1 MYVLMVVPNN
11 FPNKDAGAVRDDA
24 FAQIY
29 RELGYEVRL
38 VGKSR
43 SSTGGEYNGTEYIS
57 IYKDIPGLRGQ
68 FKRFLFEH
76 KDYRTVVDKW
86 IEEYGVP
93 SVIHINSIPEKAIDY
108 LIKIAEKNSI
118 PIVHDSVEW
127 YSPCE
132 FKLRKLDKA
141 YILKERLNRKVIR
154 KPVRVYAISE
164 YLNDY
169 YMNKG
174 IKSIRVPVIMDVI
187 NSRNAKPST
196 TDRIRMIYAGDPA
209 KKDYLY
215 EIVLGVEGL
224 SEKEK
229 ENIEFNIF
237 GANVKDIKEL
247 IGKDSIS
254 PCIRIHGRV
263 SRETVQKQLL
273 ESDFSLL
280 LRPSKER
287 YAMAG
292 FPTKSVEAMA
302 HGVAMIC
309 NLSSDLG
316 MYLKNMN
323 NAIIVD
329 GCTADEMT
337 KAIRNVLALNRYE
350 IENIKENARRT
361 AENYF
366 DYRCWIEKIKRFL
379 ES

>member
-1 MYVLMVVPNN
+1 MYVLMVVPSN

-38 VGKSR
+38 VGKST
-43 SSTGGEYNGTEYIS
+43 SSTEGKYNGTEYAS
-57 IYKDIPGLRGQ
+57 IYKDISGIRGQ

-76 KDYRTVVDKW
+76 KDYKVVVDKW
-86 IEEYGVP
+86 MEEYGLP
-93 SVIHINSIPEKAIDY
+93 SVIHINSIPEKSIGY
-108 LIKIAEKNSI
+108 LIQIAEINNI

-154 KPVRVYAISE
+154 KPVRVYAISK
-164 YLNDY
+164 YLNNY

-174 IKSIRVPVIMDVI
+174 IKSIRIPVIMDVL
-187 NSRNAKPST
+187 NASNTKSST
-196 TDRIRMIYAGDPA
+196 TEHIRMIYAGNPG
-209 KKDYLY
+209 KKDYLC
-215 EIVLGVEGL
+215 EMILGIEGL

-237 GANVKDIKEL
+237 GANVEDIREL
-247 IGKDSIS
+247 TGRDSIS
-254 PCIRIHGRV
+254 SCIHVHGRV
-263 SRETVQKQLL
+263 PREIVQKQLL

-280 LRPSKER
+280 LRPSRER

-292 FPTKSVEAMA
+292 FPTKSVEAMS
-302 HGVAMIC
+302 HGVAMLC

-316 MYLKNMN
+316 MYLKNMD
-323 NAIIVD
+323 NAIIVN
-329 GCTADEMT
+329 GCTTDEMT
-337 KAIRNVLALNRYE
+337 RAIRSVLMLNRYE
-350 IENIKENARRT
+350 IEKIKENARKT
-361 AENYF
+361 AEKYF
-366 DYRCWIEKIKRFL
+366 DYRCWIEQVKLFL